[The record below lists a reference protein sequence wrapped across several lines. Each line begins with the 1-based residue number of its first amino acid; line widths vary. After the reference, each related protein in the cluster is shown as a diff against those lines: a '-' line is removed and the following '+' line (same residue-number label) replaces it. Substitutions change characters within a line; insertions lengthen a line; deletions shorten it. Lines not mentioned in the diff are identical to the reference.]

1 MDAVLDLIQNLAGT
15 VTGKDYGVELTP
27 DPHTPCGDGSPHR
40 LCKLLAQPSKER
52 KKDLRRS
59 REFDPVWG
67 SSLIGA
73 GATSTIF
80 RAIQLE
86 NPRRYALLGPTDARS
101 SRNSGSNHP
110 RGRMVALKA
119 VPLFRDPTVRPI
131 TARAMQKELRVLR
144 KLQHTDL
151 VVQQVEDAFF
161 VSCGPTCGILFS
173 PMEMLQVTLRTFVA
187 DSRDDHDNVRE
198 VLHGLA
204 TALVAIG
211 PRFVH
216 GDMHSNN
223 VMVTWLPNGKPAA
236 RLIDF
241 GFARFIPSEDKKTQ
255 RKLYGLDVRMLI
267 GYLLLSEATRTATH
281 RLLNSAFGTLLDTLE
296 DGARWAAT
304 QVPEPKDGRRV
315 PVWYMFYAHRIKY
328 WAPGALDALRRG
340 INAKTLARATRP
352 AESVAASLD
361 TESVSVRD
369 TGSEDSCDE
378 MHRRRRGGFV
388 PRQPPGHLAVQV
400 GPRGAKSMLER
411 GGALMLYM
419 KGCPHCDAIYTHGQ
433 SDTEIARLAHAMH
446 SSGLGV
452 TAVANGPRVAQ
463 QLDSGVWG
471 PVHGY
476 PTIFLTD
483 GAGNVK
489 RYDGAR
495 DAESMLEAY
504 KKHIEHAQSDARPD
518 NASVTKLKTREDIHA
533 FMQSGNAVV
542 ALTRKDCDACN
553 EWLPTDGSR
562 GMLHDLAGHPRMRM
576 NAVRVGAADGPAFYD
591 QAPASVQSAIQSYPA
606 FLIIENGQH
615 LFVYDGDPRVDAL
628 VDAAAR

>member
-1 MDAVLDLIQNLAGT
+1 MDAVLDEIQNLAGT
-15 VTGKDYGVELTP
+15 VTGKDYGVDLSP
-27 DPHTPCGDGSPHR
+27 DPQTPCGDGSPHH
-40 LCKLLAQPSKER
+40 LCNLLAQPSKER
-52 KKDLRRS
+52 KKGLRRS
-59 REFDPVWG
+59 SEFDPAWG
-67 SSLIGA
+67 TSLIGA

-80 RAIQLE
+80 RGFQLE
-86 NPRRYALLGPTDARS
+86 NPRRYALLGPTDARNPGS
-101 SRNSGSNHP
+101 AGSNHP
-110 RGRMVALKA
+110 HGRMVALKA
-119 VPLFRDPTVRPI
+119 VPLFRDPSVRPI
-131 TARAMQKELRVLR
+131 TARAMQNELRVLR

-151 VVQQVEDAFF
+151 VVQRVEDVFF

-187 DSRDDHDNVRE
+187 DSRNDHDSVRE

-204 TALVAIG
+204 TALAAIG

-241 GFARFIPSEDKKTQ
+241 GFARFIASDDKKTQ
-255 RKLYGLDVRMLI
+255 RRLYGLDVRMLI
-267 GYLLLSEATRTATH
+267 GYLLLTEETRAATH
-281 RLLNSAFGTLLDTLE
+281 DLLNSAFGTLLDTLE
-296 DGARWAAT
+296 DGARRAAT
-304 QVPEPKDGRRV
+304 LAPEPNDGRRV

-328 WAPGALDALRRG
+328 WAPGTLDALRRG

-352 AESVAASLD
+352 LQTEAVLD
-361 TESVSVRD
+361 PDSPD
-369 TGSEDSCDE
+369 TQDE
-378 MHRRRRGGFV
+378 MHRQRRRGGFV
-388 PRQPPGHLAVQV
+388 PRQPPANLAVQV

-411 GGALMLYM
+411 GGTLMLYK
-419 KGCPHCDAIYTHGQ
+419 KGCPHCDAIYTPGR
-433 SDTEIARLAHAMH
+433 SDSEVARLAHAMH

-452 TAVANGPRVAQ
+452 TAVANGSRVAQ
-463 QLDSGVWG
+463 HLDSDVWG
-471 PVHGY
+471 PIHGY

-483 GAGNVK
+483 AAGNVK

-504 KKHIEHAQSDARPD
+504 KKHIERSQSDARPED
-518 NASVTKLKTREDIHA
+518 GSVMKLKTREDIHA

-542 ALTRKDCDACN
+542 ALTRKDCEACN
-553 EWLPTDGSR
+553 EWLPSDGSR
-562 GMLHDLAGHPRMRM
+562 GMLHDLAAHPRMRM
-576 NAVRVGAADGPAFYD
+576 NAVRVGATDGPAFYD
-591 QAPASVQSAIQSYPA
+591 QAPESVQSAIQSYPA